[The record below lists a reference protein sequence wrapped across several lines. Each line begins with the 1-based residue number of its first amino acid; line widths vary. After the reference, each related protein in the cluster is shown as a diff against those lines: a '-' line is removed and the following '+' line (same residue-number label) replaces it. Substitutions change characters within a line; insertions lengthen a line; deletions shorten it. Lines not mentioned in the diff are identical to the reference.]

1 MSSEPLE
8 PAPGD
13 WFRNQFE
20 LLGLGQEQ
28 KIEVLETIIVDMAK
42 QVVKLEAELHDI
54 KCVQKKNET
63 TTDESSRVTEA
74 EQNDPTDEIVKS
86 KSN

>member
-20 LLGLGQEQ
+20 LQGLGQEQ
-28 KIEVLETIIVDMAK
+28 KMEVLETMIVDMAK
-42 QVVKLEAELHDI
+42 KVVKLEAELHDI
-54 KCVQKKNET
+54 KCVQNKNGT
-63 TTDESSRVTEA
+63 TNDESSRVTEA

>member
-1 MSSEPLE
+1 ME

-28 KIEVLETIIVDMAK
+28 KMEVLETMIVDMAQK
-42 QVVKLEAELHDI
+42 VVKLEAELHDI
-54 KCVQKKNET
+54 KCVQNKSKTAIEENSSLKEADQT
-63 TTDESSRVTEA
+63 EPTDESVESKWNQNEA
-74 EQNDPTDEIVKS
+74 
-86 KSN
+86 

>member
-8 PAPGD
+8 PAPGG
-13 WFRNQFE
+13 WFRNQFD

-42 QVVKLEAELHDI
+42 KVVRLEAELHDI
-54 KCVQKKNET
+54 KCVQNKNET
-63 TTDESSRVTEA
+63 TIDESSRVAEA
-74 EQNDPTDEIVKS
+74 KQTDPTDEIVK
-86 KSN
+86 